1 MLVKYRGAPFTHYS
15 HNSHNSHY
23 SHFMRRPH
31 EPVRHDRLYKTCAA
45 LPVRYNSSQETV
57 LSAIGG
63 CSVEQGRV
71 LRRVRCG
78 SVPLYTTKPAQAQGS
93 RLPAMRHRSLNN
105 FHKKWD
111 NNKSFKLSGRKKFLF
126 SAVFIM
132 QNSLYFLLKGVILSM

>member
-1 MLVKYRGAPFTHYS
+1 MFFSIKIYHTACF
-15 HNSHNSHY
+15 
-23 SHFMRRPH
+23 FQ
-31 EPVRHDRLYKTCAA
+31 A
-45 LPVRYNSSQETV
+45 QETV

-111 NNKSFKLSGRKKFLF
+111 YNNLFCLTGTNVTQVHGVVMPQHCTFAEMIHTAADFRSLRSRQAFFCSLEPAAEIPIFAASVESISDCRK
-126 SAVFIM
+126 
-132 QNSLYFLLKGVILSM
+132 

>member
-1 MLVKYRGAPFTHYS
+1 MFFQA
-15 HNSHNSHY
+15 
-23 SHFMRRPH
+23 
-31 EPVRHDRLYKTCAA
+31 
-45 LPVRYNSSQETV
+45 QETV

-111 NNKSFKLSGRKKFLF
+111 NNSSLHTTDKSDFFRSPEYGNRLQITTLPERSSNAGATLPCRG
-126 SAVFIM
+126 
-132 QNSLYFLLKGVILSM
+132 YP

>member
-1 MLVKYRGAPFTHYS
+1 MNNVRNFVK
-15 HNSHNSHY
+15 N
-23 SHFMRRPH
+23 
-31 EPVRHDRLYKTCAA
+31 LYFILIQICFSQA
-45 LPVRYNSSQETV
+45 QETV

-63 CSVEQGRV
+63 CSVEQCRV

-111 NNKSFKLSGRKKFLF
+111 NNLYFYNRHINQYLRGTPA
-126 SAVFIM
+126 AVFLTVRIKRLIWCSAKVLIDM
-132 QNSLYFLLKGVILSM
+132 PVVKI

>member
-1 MLVKYRGAPFTHYS
+1 MFFSIKIYHTACF
-15 HNSHNSHY
+15 
-23 SHFMRRPH
+23 FQ
-31 EPVRHDRLYKTCAA
+31 A
-45 LPVRYNSSQETV
+45 QETV

-63 CSVEQGRV
+63 CSVEQCRV

-111 NNKSFKLSGRKKFLF
+111 NNYHLMMTDYCTCTVIYHLQSLFPVDITVFCMTGCAKKAFYLLRHRESPPPQIF
-126 SAVFIM
+126 FMPSHPAFY
-132 QNSLYFLLKGVILSM
+132 SL